1 MSAPPRRGALTVAS
15 SILGAG
21 ALFLPTLAAGQGGP
35 AAVFAWGWQC
45 ALGVPLVATIGALA
59 RATGEAG
66 VAGFAAAALG
76 PRWRR
81 PVTACYLVGFLA
93 GQAVIA
99 LVAGT
104 YLAGATG
111 GGRAAAYGLGALA
124 LAAAA
129 VLAIAGAV
137 PRGRARGLISV
148 AVAALLVALLVRAA
162 FAGISPARAADAGW
176 QDVGRTT
183 FLLFFAFVGWER
195 AARTR
200 VPAVRSVLLVA
211 LAYAGAAAVA
221 LAPVRTSLTLVPFL
235 AGDTA
240 SGAGLVTAG
249 CCAAIAVAL
258 CSANLRTIAGLWS
271 ELRAVVGSASA
282 ARSSALAAVAV
293 AGLLALEYAVGLG
306 AMLRVPNAT
315 ALFVYALAGAAGVLV
330 LRGRARVVA
339 ATGLAGTVAVAPFA
353 GWALLVPVA
362 ACAAGV
368 ALGGA
373 RSLGREV
380 RPHLL
385 RPEGEERLDIGR
397 RHERVGD
404 GKTAL
409 ERDRG
414 HDLPGSLGDE
424 EGALEEGRRA

>member
-1 MSAPPRRGALTVAS
+1 VSAPPRRGALTVAS

-45 ALGVPLVATIGALA
+45 ALGVPLIATIGALA
-59 RATGEAG
+59 RATGETG

-76 PRWRR
+76 PRWRQ

-104 YLAGATG
+104 YLADATG
-111 GGRAAAYGLGALA
+111 GGGAAACGLGALA

-129 VLAIAGAV
+129 ALAIAGAV
-137 PRGRARGLISV
+137 PRGRARGLISA

-162 FAGISPARAADAGW
+162 FAGISPARTADAGW
-176 QDVGRTT
+176 RDVGRTT

-195 AARTR
+195 AARAR
-200 VPAVRSVLLVA
+200 VPAVRSVLVVA
-211 LAYAGAAAVA
+211 LAYAGAAAAA
-221 LAPVRTSLTLVPFL
+221 LAPVRASLTLVPFL
-235 AGDTA
+235 AGDA

-271 ELRAVVGSASA
+271 ELRSTTGAATA

-315 ALFVYALAGAAGVLV
+315 ALFVYALAGGAGVLL

-353 GWALLVPVA
+353 GWALLVPTTV
-362 ACAAGV
+362 CAAGV

-380 RPHLL
+380 GPHLL
-385 RPEGEERLDIGR
+385 RPEGEERLDVGR

-404 GKTAL
+404 GTAAL

-414 HDLPGSLGDE
+414 HDPSGPLGDE
-424 EGALEEGRRA
+424 EGALEERRRA